1 MLLRPARFP
10 RAGPR
15 LFLAKTQEES
25 TMTTTRRTR
34 QLAASA
40 VAAAL
45 GVTALA
51 GCGSSDDQA
60 SGSGGTKGSGSKTV
74 TLVSHDSFNASKDVL
89 KEFTEETGYTVKV
102 LKSGDA
108 GVALNQEIL
117 TKGSPRGDVFFGV
130 DNTLLSRALDSGL
143 FAPYQ
148 AKGLDRVAADTRLDA
163 DKHRVTPVDTGD
175 ICVNYDKKFFADKK
189 LAPPQSFD
197 DLAKPAYKNLLV
209 TENAGTSS
217 PGLGFLLGTV
227 AAYGEKGYQD
237 YWKKLKSNGV
247 KVVDGWEQ
255 AYNEEFSGSAGGKK
269 AKADRPL
276 VVSYASSPPVEVLYA
291 KPQPKTAPTG
301 VATGTCFRQIEF
313 AGLLT
318 GAKNEAGGKAL
329 LDFLISKRFQEDMP
343 LNMFVNPVAKD
354 AKLPELFTEFGAT
367 VDRPATV
374 APDLIA
380 KNREQ
385 WVQSWSSLVVK

>member
-1 MLLRPARFP
+1 MN
-10 RAGPR
+10 
-15 LFLAKTQEES
+15 
-25 TMTTTRRTR
+25 TTTKY
-34 QLAASA
+34 AATA
-40 VAAAL
+40 LAAAL

-51 GCGSSDDQA
+51 GCGGSDDTA
-60 SGSGGTKGSGSKTV
+60 SGDAGSGSKTV
-74 TLVSHDSFNASKDVL
+74 TLVSHDSFNASDAVL
-89 KEFTEETGYTVKV
+89 KAFTKQTGYKVKV

-108 GVALNQEIL
+108 GAALNQEIL
-117 TKGSPRGDVFFGV
+117 TKGSPRGDVFFGA
-130 DNTLLSRALDSGL
+130 DNTLLSRALDNDL
-143 FAPYQ
+143 FTPYK

-163 DKHRVTPVDTGD
+163 DKNRVTPVDTGD
-175 ICVNYDKKFFADKK
+175 ICVNYDKKYFADRK
-189 LAPPQSFD
+189 LDPPKTFD
-197 DLAKPAYKNLLV
+197 DLLKPAYKNLLV
-209 TENAGTSS
+209 TENAATSS

-227 AAYGEKGYQD
+227 ATQGESGYQD
-237 YWKKLKSNGV
+237 YWKKLKNNGV

-291 KPQPKTAPTG
+291 DPQPTEAPTG

-313 AGLLT
+313 AGLLD

-329 LDFLISKRFQEDMP
+329 LDFLISKQFQEDMP
-343 LNMFVNPVAKD
+343 LNMFVNPVVKD
-354 AKLPELFTEFGAT
+354 AKLPELFTKFGAV
-367 VDRPATV
+367 VDKPATV
-374 APDLIA
+374 APEKIA

>member
-1 MLLRPARFP
+1 MNTIT
-10 RAGPR
+10 
-15 LFLAKTQEES
+15 KY
-25 TMTTTRRTR
+25 
-34 QLAASA
+34 AATA
-40 VAAAL
+40 LAAAL

-51 GCGSSDDQA
+51 GCGSSDDA
-60 SGSGGTKGSGSKTV
+60 GAGSGGRKSSGSRTV
-74 TLVSHDSFNASKDVL
+74 TLVSHDSFNASDSVL
-89 KEFTEETGYTVKV
+89 KEFTEESGYTVEV

-108 GVALNQEIL
+108 GAALNQEIL

-130 DNTLLSRALDSGL
+130 DNTLLSRALDNGL
-143 FAPYQ
+143 FTPYE
-148 AKGLDRVAADTRLDA
+148 AKGLDRVAADTRLDG
-163 DKHRVTPVDTGD
+163 KHRVTPVDTGD
-175 ICVNYDKKFFADKK
+175 ICVNYDKKYFADKK

-197 DLAKPAYKNLLV
+197 DLLKPAYKNLLV
-209 TENAGTSS
+209 TENAATSS

-227 AAYGEKGYQD
+227 AAQGEDGYQD
-237 YWKKLKSNGV
+237 YWKKLKNNGV

-269 AKADRPL
+269 TKADRPL

-291 KPQPKTAPTG
+291 KPRPAEAPTG

-329 LDFLISKRFQEDMP
+329 LDFLISKTFQEDMP

-354 AKLPELFTEFGAT
+354 AKLPELFTKFGAS
-367 VDRPATV
+367 VDKPATL
-374 APDLIA
+374 APEKIA

-385 WVQSWSSLVVK
+385 WVQSWHSLVVK

>member
-1 MLLRPARFP
+1 MN
-10 RAGPR
+10 
-15 LFLAKTQEES
+15 
-25 TMTTTRRTR
+25 TTKKIAVT
-34 QLAASA
+34 A

-45 GVTALA
+45 GATALA
-51 GCGSSDDQA
+51 GCGSSDDSA
-60 SGSGGTKGSGSKTV
+60 AGTGGTKGTGSKTV

-89 KEFTEETGYTVKV
+89 KEFTRETGYTVKV

-108 GVALNQEIL
+108 GAALNQEIL

-130 DNTLLSRALDSGL
+130 DNTLLSRALDNGL
-143 FAPYQ
+143 FTSYK
-148 AKGLDRVAADTRLDA
+148 AKGVDQVAADVQLDA
-163 DKHRVTPVDTGD
+163 SKHRVTPIDTGD
-175 ICVNYDKKFFADKK
+175 ICVNYDKKYFADRK

-209 TENAGTSS
+209 TENAATSS

-227 AAYGEKGYQD
+227 ATYGEDGYQD
-237 YWKKLKSNGV
+237 YWKKLKDNGV

-291 KPQPKTAPTG
+291 DPQPKTAPTG
-301 VATGTCFRQIEF
+301 VATATCFRQIEF
-313 AGLLT
+313 AGLLD

-329 LDFLISKRFQEDMP
+329 LDFLIGKKFQEDMP
-343 LNMFVNPVAKD
+343 LNMFVSPVTKGAKVPD
-354 AKLPELFTEFGAT
+354 LFTEFGAT
-367 VDRPATV
+367 VDKPTTV
-374 APDLIA
+374 APDEIA